1 MKKTYSILVALGL
14 LMLPLAVSAQ
24 TMTNSQKRLINAKV
38 WDVIETYEEYVSMR
52 DQNETKYVFTP
63 IFTEDAQVVCD
74 LIGTLNYLEMMPIEE
89 YIQKASDNTGGRG
102 ISADIYDVRMASM
115 NYIDGKWIIPVTFKK
130 QLSYFDTNGIYFD
143 VNRYYDA
150 IFNMKMSIV
159 YDEESEE

>member
-14 LMLPLAVSAQ
+14 LLLPLAVSAQ

-38 WDVIETYEEYVSMR
+38 WDVVETYEEYVSMR

-102 ISADIYDVRMASM
+102 ISADIPEPLTTISSRLV
-115 NYIDGKWIIPVTFKK
+115 
-130 QLSYFDTNGIYFD
+130 
-143 VNRYYDA
+143 
-150 IFNMKMSIV
+150 
-159 YDEESEE
+159 